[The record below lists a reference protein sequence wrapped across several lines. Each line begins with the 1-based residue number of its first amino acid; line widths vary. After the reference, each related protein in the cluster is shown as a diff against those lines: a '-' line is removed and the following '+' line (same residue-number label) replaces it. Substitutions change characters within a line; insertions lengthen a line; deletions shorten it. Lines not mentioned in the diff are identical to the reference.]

1 MSPSASVTGKDYCS
15 KPIAGG
21 AVLSPG
27 ANPEDIQTL
36 RPDLDFATFPKV
48 DRNDVEFSPIGTC
61 TGPMG
66 VNGWNLCELCQGD
79 CDDDTECING
89 LRCLERSNDAVV
101 PGCYGLAASDKDYC
115 VTNTDYQ
122 SAMASLLPEE
132 EPIFVNPAECD
143 ATFSKCGNCQGDC
156 DLDEHVSP

>member
-1 MSPSASVTGKDYCS
+1 MTGKDYCS

-21 AVLSPG
+21 AVLPPG
-27 ANPEDIQTL
+27 ANTEDIQTL